1 MSKNIPRR
9 SVRLSKPRIPPL
21 KGAEFAS
28 VMEKLT
34 DKSEWERVVQVFVE
48 QEKKSSGGPVLN
60 FWATLARQR

>member
-1 MSKNIPRR
+1 M
-9 SVRLSKPRIPPL
+9 

-60 FWATLARQR
+60 VWATLARQR